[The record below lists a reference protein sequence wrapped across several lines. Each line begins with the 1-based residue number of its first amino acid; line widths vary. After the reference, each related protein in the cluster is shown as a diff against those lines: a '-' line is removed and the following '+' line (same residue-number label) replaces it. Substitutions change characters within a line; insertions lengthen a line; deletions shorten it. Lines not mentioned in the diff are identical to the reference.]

1 MGWRAV
7 RTVWFKELVDS
18 VRDRRTLVMMI
29 LLPLILMPLITL
41 AGPLLLQRQME
52 ATEQSLPPV
61 MLVGGTRAAEL
72 ADRFAAAGVVDV
84 IYRTELE
91 REEAEQLVRDGA
103 FEVVVFASQPDE
115 SSDAPV
121 ELEVIVQT
129 QRRASMDALRR
140 IQLQLEA
147 EAARIVAERLAE
159 RGLPAEFVEPLRIAG
174 IHDLST
180 DDDFGGRILGMILPF
195 FISMWAV
202 MGGMY
207 TAIDVAAGEKERGTL
222 ASLVMAPV
230 SRSALVLGKLL
241 AIATVSF
248 IANLLVIASMV
259 VTIFF
264 LLPRVLGVEEMVLSY
279 RIEPL
284 SFVLMLVLM
293 VVFILMVSALL
304 LSLSTFGKSFREGQ
318 SYTTALTFAVMVP
331 GMYFAFVEEIHVATW
346 VYAVP
351 IFNVLLMLKNLLE
364 GHVVWVNLGVTFVS
378 LLVCAALSIFA
389 AYRLFLSERVMFRS

>member
-1 MGWRAV
+1 
-7 RTVWFKELVDS
+7 
-18 VRDRRTLVMMI
+18 
-29 LLPLILMPLITL
+29 
-41 AGPLLLQRQME
+41 
-52 ATEQSLPPV
+52 
-61 MLVGGTRAAEL
+61 
-72 ADRFAAAGVVDV
+72 
-84 IYRTELE
+84 
-91 REEAEQLVRDGA
+91 
-103 FEVVVFASQPDE
+103 
-115 SSDAPV
+115 
-121 ELEVIVQT
+121 
-129 QRRASMDALRR
+129 
-140 IQLQLEA
+140 
-147 EAARIVAERLAE
+147 
-159 RGLPAEFVEPLRIAG
+159 
-174 IHDLST
+174 
-180 DDDFGGRILGMILPF
+180 LGMILPF

-264 LLPRVLGVEEMVLSY
+264 LLPRVLGGEEMVLSY

-331 GMYFAFVEEIHVATW
+331 GMYFAFVEEIHVATG

-351 IFNVLLMLKNLLE
+351 IFNVLLMLKNFLE
-364 GHVVWVNLGVTFVS
+364 CHVVRVILGVTFV
-378 LLVCAALSIFA
+378 
-389 AYRLFLSERVMFRS
+389 